1 MLLLMK
7 KKKFIL
13 AAASALA
20 VFTLAACSSGNN
32 EEIATMKGGKIT
44 VADFYEEAKK
54 ESANQT
60 LVQNMIIYKVF
71 DNKYGDEVSKED
83 VDKRYEEQAEQ
94 YGDTFESQ
102 LEAAGFTV
110 DSFKE
115 SIRQNLVVEAGIK
128 DHIDLTDEDMKSAWE
143 SFHPEVEAQII
154 RLDSEDDAKDVKKQA
169 DDGKDFAELA
179 KDKSTDDATKEDGGT
194 IKFDSRSTEVPD
206 EVKEAAFK
214 LKNDE
219 ISDVITTTNMTT
231 YAQEFYVVKMVKTQA
246 KGNDMDKFKDEVT
259 EVATEAKR
267 NDQAFVTEVIGKE
280 LKDANVKIKDDAFE
294 NVLSN
299 FMTSTSSTTAT
310 TDTNATTDTTEE
322 TDSSN

>member
-1 MLLLMK
+1 MK
-7 KKKFIL
+7 KKKLIL

-71 DNKYGDEVSKED
+71 DNKYGDKVSKED

-115 SIRQNLVVEAGIK
+115 SIRQNLVVEAGLK
-128 DHIDLTDEDMKSAWE
+128 DHIDLTDDDMKAAWD

-154 RLDSEDDAKDVKKQA
+154 RLDSEDDAKDVKKEA

-179 KDKSTDDATKEDGGT
+179 KDKSTDDCYK
-194 IKFDSRSTEVPD
+194 RRR
-206 EVKEAAFK
+206 
-214 LKNDE
+214 
-219 ISDVITTTNMTT
+219 
-231 YAQEFYVVKMVKTQA
+231 
-246 KGNDMDKFKDEVT
+246 
-259 EVATEAKR
+259 R
-267 NDQAFVTEVIGKE
+267 NDQI
-280 LKDANVKIKDDAFE
+280 
-294 NVLSN
+294 
-299 FMTSTSSTTAT
+299 
-310 TDTNATTDTTEE
+310 
-322 TDSSN
+322 

>member
-1 MLLLMK
+1 MK

>member
-214 LKNDE
+214 LKDDE

-246 KGNDMDKFKDEVT
+246 KGNDMDKFKNEVT

>member
-1 MLLLMK
+1 MK
-7 KKKFIL
+7 KKKLIL

-71 DNKYGDEVSKED
+71 DNKYGDKVSNEEVE
-83 VDKRYEEQAEQ
+83 KRYEEQAEQ

-115 SIRQNLVVEAGIK
+115 SIRQNLVVEAGLK
-128 DHIDLTDEDMKSAWE
+128 DHIDLTDDDLKAAWD
-143 SFHPEVEAQII
+143 SYHPEVEAQII
-154 RLDSEDDAKDVKKQA
+154 RLDSEDDAKDVKKEA

-179 KDKSTDDATKEDGGT
+179 KDKSTDTATKDDGGT

-214 LKNDE
+214 LKDGE
-219 ISDVITTTNMTT
+219 ISDVITSTNMTT
-231 YAQEFYVVKMVKTQA
+231 YAQEYYVVKMVKTQA

-299 FMTSTSSTTAT
+299 FMTSTSGTAST
-310 TDTNATTDTTEE
+310 TDTATEE